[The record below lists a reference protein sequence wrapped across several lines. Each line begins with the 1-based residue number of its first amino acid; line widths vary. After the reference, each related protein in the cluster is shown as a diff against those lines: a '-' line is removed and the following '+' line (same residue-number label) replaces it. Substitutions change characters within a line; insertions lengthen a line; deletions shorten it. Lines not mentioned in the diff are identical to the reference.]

1 MINEPITVQEI
12 KEFKLKRGIP
22 DSVPFRQVAR
32 TMIAERLKERVEN
45 AKQSG
50 SRRAIQ
56 ELTEVVEF
64 LVDCYEKGCA

>member
-1 MINEPITVQEI
+1 MINESITVKEI
-12 KEFKLKRGIP
+12 KEFKSERGIP
-22 DSVPFRQVAR
+22 VSVAFQKAAR
-32 TMIAERLKERVEN
+32 MMVAERLKERVEN